1 MIARTPDILEDGA
14 LVVRDF
20 VTPAEERRILERIA
34 SAPWLRD
41 LNRRVQ
47 HYGFRYENVAVAH
60 MLR

>member
-1 MIARTPDILEDGA
+1 MTVHTPGILDQGA
-14 LVVRDF
+14 AIVPDF

-34 SAPWLRD
+34 AAPWIRD